1 MAYVTIKEETESKLH
16 LIREPTMRAWAILV
30 AVISLGFGAA
40 YYSSDYFVWKMAY
53 ISGAVFVGLSCME
66 DWEECTLDKDEG
78 QVLLKKQTLIQKC
91 FQATQGQRTEVGDL
105 SEVISVQVQEENIK
119 YGCKGYTVVLQFSA
133 GYCLG
138 VTDMATTDNREE
150 HELIAQ
156 KMRNFLNLE
165 ETPATTTPVSEFSS
179 LNGDDNSSTTSDES
193 FEQIDKAELAEEAE
207 CDMKTKETGADS

>member
-1 MAYVTIKEETESKLH
+1 MHVCLYQSV
-16 LIREPTMRAWAILV
+16 
-30 AVISLGFGAA
+30 
-40 YYSSDYFVWKMAY
+40 YQYS
-53 ISGAVFVGLSCME
+53 IH
-66 DWEECTLDKDEG
+66 
-78 QVLLKKQTLIQKC
+78 
-91 FQATQGQRTEVGDL
+91 R
-105 SEVISVQVQEENIK
+105 
-119 YGCKGYTVVLQFSA
+119 
-133 GYCLG
+133 
-138 VTDMATTDNREE
+138 E